1 MDKVWKIVSTI
12 AIIALVLGVFCILAG
27 FVTGGDIQNIKDI
40 LYATYNIEDK
50 IETARTAIGIM
61 PLG

>member
-12 AIIALVLGVFCILAG
+12 AIIALVLGVFCLLAG
-27 FVTGGDIQNIKDI
+27 FVTGGDVHNIKDI
-40 LYATYNIEDK
+40 LFATYNIEDK
-50 IETARTAIGIM
+50 IEAARTAVGIM

>member
-12 AIIALVLGVFCILAG
+12 VIIALVLGVFCLLAG
-27 FVTGGDIQNIKDI
+27 FVTGGDVQNIKDI
-40 LYATYNIEDK
+40 LFATYNIEDK
-50 IETARTAIGIM
+50 IEAARTAVGIM

>member
-12 AIIALVLGVFCILAG
+12 AIIALVLGVFCLLAG
-27 FVTGGDIQNIKDI
+27 FVTGGDVQNIKDI
-40 LYATYNIEDK
+40 LFATYNIEDK
-50 IETARTAIGIM
+50 IEAARTVVGIM